1 MASNGERASEG
12 RASGGGAPSH
22 FLEHEWVLWE
32 HRAPASSKEK
42 YEDNMA
48 KLCEFATVEDY
59 WRLFNNVP
67 KPSEIFYDGKTKKK
81 FKDRTVESF
90 SLFKKGIKPEWED
103 KMNRDGAEW
112 FCRKAFPLPQ
122 LDDFWANLT
131 MGMVG
136 ETIDPRDEI
145 CGARVVDKS
154 SGSRPIYRLEL
165 WFRRKEQ
172 AIADE
177 LKDRMF
183 KELGPSAKLC
193 KFEMRP
199 HGNS

>member
-67 KPSEIFYDGKTKKK
+67 KPSEIFYDGKTKK
-81 FKDRTVESF
+81 RRRRIS
-90 SLFKKGIKPEWED
+90 
-103 KMNRDGAEW
+103 
-112 FCRKAFPLPQ
+112 
-122 LDDFWANLT
+122 
-131 MGMVG
+131 
-136 ETIDPRDEI
+136 
-145 CGARVVDKS
+145 
-154 SGSRPIYRLEL
+154 SRPETPDAVGKE
-165 WFRRKEQ
+165 RRG
-172 AIADE
+172 
-177 LKDRMF
+177 RW
-183 KELGPSAKLC
+183 
-193 KFEMRP
+193 
-199 HGNS
+199 

>member
-165 WFRRKEQ
+165 WFRRKE
-172 AIADE
+172 
-177 LKDRMF
+177 
-183 KELGPSAKLC
+183 
-193 KFEMRP
+193 
-199 HGNS
+199 